1 MGQLPDI
8 ITWSDCVQIEK
19 FKNFFPTELDE
30 DHYYVRIIGLSFHF
44 NPIRASWKYLI
55 LPKMGPLGPGPHNG
69 DSQTG
74 LFIINSTISDVLLM
88 SWLMKLNLGVQSA
101 RPSGQQ

>member
-8 ITWSDCVQIEK
+8 ITRSDCVQIEK

-30 DHYYVRIIGLSFHF
+30 ECFYVRIIGLPYHF

-69 DSQTG
+69 DSQ
-74 LFIINSTISDVLLM
+74 
-88 SWLMKLNLGVQSA
+88 
-101 RPSGQQ
+101 